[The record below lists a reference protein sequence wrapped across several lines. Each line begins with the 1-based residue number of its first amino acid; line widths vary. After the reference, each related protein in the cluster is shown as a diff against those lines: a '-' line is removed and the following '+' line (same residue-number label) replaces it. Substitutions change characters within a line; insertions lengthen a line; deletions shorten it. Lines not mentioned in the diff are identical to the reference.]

1 MARQRVAGGTA
12 AMTGRSGG
20 AGRLLKV
27 ERLTAEAFN
36 SFGEV
41 LATREEPSFD
51 LPTKQLFRFPW
62 SAGSETILQII
73 AFKPQPM
80 RVPRIEQHWHV
91 TESRMHI
98 GGPPAVIVVGPPG
111 RAVPDFAQLRAFR
124 LDRQGV
130 MFRKG
135 TWHGLDAFP
144 LGNEPS
150 EFLFL
155 SDRRTQSELFDNPVE
170 KPELS
175 VFHDFAAGEA
185 ISITI

>member
-1 MARQRVAGGTA
+1 
-12 AMTGRSGG
+12 MTSSIRIDSPGSYQ
-20 AGRLLKV
+20 LTI
-27 ERLTAEAFN
+27 EPLTAEAFRE
-36 SFGEV
+36 FGDV
-41 LATREEPSFD
+41 LATHDTPSFD
-51 LPTKQLFRFPW
+51 LPTKALFRFPW

-73 AFKPQPM
+73 AFRPQPM
-80 RVPRIEQHWHV
+80 RVSRIEQHWHV

-98 GGPPAVIVVGPPG
+98 GGPPAVILVGPPMMG
-111 RAVPDFAQLRAFR
+111 VPDTSQMRAFR

-144 LGNEPS
+144 LGDHAA

-170 KPELS
+170 VPEFS
-175 VFHDFAAGEA
+175 NFHDYSPETAL
-185 ISITI
+185 TILG